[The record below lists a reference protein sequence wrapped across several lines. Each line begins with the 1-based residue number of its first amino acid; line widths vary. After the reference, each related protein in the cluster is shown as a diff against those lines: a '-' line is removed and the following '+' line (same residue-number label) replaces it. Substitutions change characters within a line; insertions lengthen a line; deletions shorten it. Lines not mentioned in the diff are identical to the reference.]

1 MRLGIQVVHLVIQV
15 LRPLR
20 NCQSRSF
27 VETHDPGLG
36 SLMFR
41 CSQAFV
47 AWPDTLDRPWKLATR
62 QELIIFVDPWPLR
75 GYFLQAHCGPESRG
89 YSWLFFSGWLWPWIG
104 VAIFGYPWL
113 FFLAVAI
120 FAPWPFFFRGIF
132 QHIANALKNIRVAIF
147 CWCAWLSFVAIRGSE
162 FVCKPGGSNRFGG

>member
-1 MRLGIQVVHLVIQV
+1 MHLGIQAVHLGIQAEHSGLELGHLEFKWCAQSWTQKMRLGIQVVHLVIQV

-47 AWPDTLDRPWKLATR
+47 AWPDTLDRPWKPATR
-62 QELIIFVDPWPLR
+62 QELIIFVDPRPLR
-75 GYFLQAHCGPESRG
+75 GYFLRAHFGPESRG

-113 FFLAVAI
+113 FFWAVAI
-120 FAPWPFFFRGIF
+120 FLAAGIF
-132 QHIANALKNIRVAIF
+132 AVF
-147 CWCAWLSFVAIRGSE
+147 SWLF
-162 FVCKPGGSNRFGG
+162 F